1 MVDTH
6 KIKSEVERLCDD
18 TIHWHH
24 KRIYIDK
31 NKEEFTIEM
40 KSKYEYL
47 FTNSPTLF
55 ERCIQ
60 GDLNMQQLNY
70 MLAMIK
76 KVNSGADYQT
86 TSTEVGQHMVDI
98 YVKPL
103 LDNAENTHNS

>member
-6 KIKSEVERLCDD
+6 KIKNEVQRLCED

-24 KRIYIDK
+24 KKIYVDK
-31 NKEEFTIEM
+31 NKEKFTTEM
-40 KSKYEYL
+40 KGKYEYL
-47 FTNSPTLF
+47 FTNSATLF

-70 MLAMIK
+70 MLAMIQ

>member
-18 TIHWHH
+18 TIYWHH

-40 KSKYEYL
+40 KNKYEYL
-47 FTNSPTLF
+47 YTNSSTLF

-70 MLAMIK
+70 MLAMIE
-76 KVNSGADYQT
+76 KVSSGADYQT
-86 TSTEVGQHMVDI
+86 PSTEVGQHMVDI

-103 LDNAENTHNS
+103 LDNAEKTHNS

>member
-1 MVDTH
+1 MLDTQ
-6 KIKSEVERLCDD
+6 KIKSEVEGLRND
-18 TIHWHH
+18 TIHWYH

-47 FTNSPTLF
+47 FTNSSTLF
-55 ERCIQ
+55 ERCMQ

-70 MLAMIK
+70 MLAMIE

-103 LDNAENTHNS
+103 LDNANNKNNS